1 MSVLCSAESRINHK
15 VAFSGVASTMS
26 AGRLTSTFRVGDVI
40 PLWPE
45 VVWKIERGAV
55 RAVTWS
61 EDGRTVILGYWGVG
75 DILSVSLLGVEPC
88 QVECVK
94 ATELSRVP
102 LNLVEKVSEKMILQL
117 KQAQELLAIVRC
129 ERAYLRL
136 LNFLIW
142 LAKKFGQ
149 EVEVGRQIEL
159 RLTHQEIAEAIGM
172 ARVTVTRLL
181 QKFEREGII
190 CRPQGKTIV
199 LKQM

>member
-1 MSVLCSAESRINHK
+1 MGLLCSAESRVNQK
-15 VAFSGVASTMS
+15 VTFSEVTSTLS
-26 AGRLTSTFRVGDVI
+26 GGRLPSTFAVGDVI
-40 PLWPE
+40 ELWPE

-55 RAVTWS
+55 RAVTWT
-61 EDGRTVILGYWGVG
+61 EDGRAVILGYWGVG
-75 DILSVSLLGVEPC
+75 DILSASLLGVEPW

-94 ATELSRVP
+94 TTELSRVP
-102 LNLVEKVSEKMILQL
+102 LNLVDRVSEAMILQL

-142 LAKKFGQ
+142 LGKKFGQ
-149 EVEVGRQIEL
+149 EVEAGRQIDL

>member
-1 MSVLCSAESRINHK
+1 MGVLCSAQSRVNQK
-15 VAFSGVASTMS
+15 GAFSGVASTLS
-26 AGRLTSTFRVGDVI
+26 SGRLPSTFAVGDVI

-61 EDGRTVILGYWGVG
+61 EEGRPVILGYWGVG
-75 DILSVSLLGVEPC
+75 DIVSGFLLPVEPC

-102 LNLVEKVSEKMILQL
+102 LNLMERGSEAMILQL

-142 LAKKFGQ
+142 LAKKFGE
-149 EVEVGRQIEL
+149 EVETGRQIEL